1 MKNKQ
6 LVRCILTIVPLST
19 IVLSSIVT
27 VPRFGKSVRTLYQ
40 LWRISAEVGRLERS
54 AELAKPGENWSD
66 DKIKSYNKLM
76 DERNSIYNSSDA
88 FVSKFSLSSNLTQVL
103 ILLGL
108 FVTILV
114 QFCALGLLLY
124 MLAQYAIYIRKK
136 IKRKKI
142 KRAIRTSNN

>member
-1 MKNKQ
+1 MKNKH
-6 LVRCILTIVPLST
+6 LVRCILIVLLST

-27 VPRFGKSVRTLYQ
+27 VPKFGKCVRTLYQ
-40 LWRISAEVGRLERS
+40 LWRISAEVGCLERS
-54 AELAKPGENWSD
+54 AELAKPGENWTD
-66 DKIKSYNKLM
+66 NRINAYNKLM

-114 QFCALGLLLY
+114 QFCALCLLLY